1 VLRRLPR
8 LKRGVARALQ
18 AKHMPRLEFRRDV
31 ASAEQRAVEEVLERL
46 ARERE
51 QR

>member
-1 VLRRLPR
+1 MLRRLPR

-31 ASAEQRAVEEVLERL
+31 PSSDQRAVDEVLDRL

-51 QR
+51 QA